1 MKSRLVYLVL
11 AVLGL
16 GGLGW
21 FAYTSQKNPGS
32 FGFELKGAAPAA
44 DGAAASGKSGGDGAK
59 AGPDGKPTAGG
70 PPAGGGQGGPGGAG
84 RPSGPVGVEV
94 AKVVKTPVI
103 DEAIASGTLR
113 ANETVTLRSEV
124 AGRVVRLGFT
134 DGARVGKGAILVALD
149 ASLSAAEAE
158 QARAELSLSKAN
170 FDRTAELAQRN
181 FVSASAKD
189 QAAANLKV
197 QEAKLKLAEAKLA
210 KSDIRAPFNGVMGL
224 RNLSPGDFV
233 KDGADLAIIED
244 ISTMKVDVRLPERY
258 FGRVKPGMAILLTL
272 DSMPGKTFTA
282 KLTAV
287 DAQIDA
293 NGRSLLARGQ
303 LANPDG
309 ALRTGM
315 FARARLVLR
324 ENPDALVIPEEALIP
339 QGAEVFVYRV
349 DAGKAMRTTVKPG
362 SRTDGKVEILSG
374 LAEGDQV
381 VTAGQLR
388 LQRDGQE
395 VRIID
400 PSRRPGGG
408 PPGAKGGGPAGAG
421 ANGAPAAGGG
431 APSGGGANG
440 GPPGAGSNG
449 TPAGAPAGAGSAPG
463 TPAGGAD
470 RGSSAGSPG
479 ATAPAALA
487 PAALAPAPAAAP
499 GANAAASAAPA
510 APAAK

>member
-1 MKSRLVYLVL
+1 MQARVLDSSVASAVPLMKSRLIYLVL
-11 AVLGL
+11 AALGL

-21 FAYTSQKNPGS
+21 YAYTNQKNPGS
-32 FGFELKGAAPAA
+32 FGFELKGSAPAA
-44 DGAAASGKSGGDGAK
+44 DGAASAARGGDGAK
-59 AGPDGKPTAGG
+59 AGPDGKPAAGG
-70 PPAGGGQGGPGGAG
+70 PPAGGQGGPG
-84 RPSGPVGVEV
+84 RPGGPGGPVGVEV
-94 AKVVKTPVI
+94 AKVAKTSVT
-103 DEAIASGTLR
+103 DEAVASGTLR

-134 DGARVGKGAILVALD
+134 DGARVSKGVILVALD
-149 ASLSAAEAE
+149 SSLSTAEAE

-197 QEAKLKLAEAKLA
+197 QEARLKLAEAKLA

-244 ISTMKVDVRLPERY
+244 LSTMKVDVRLPERY
-258 FGRVKPGMAILLTL
+258 FGRVKPGMPILLTL
-272 DSMPGKTFTA
+272 DSMPGKTFKA
-282 KLTAV
+282 KLTAI

-324 ENPDALVIPEEALIP
+324 ENPEALVIPEEALIP

-349 DAGKAMRTTVKPG
+349 DAGKAQRIAVKPG
-362 SRTDGKVEILSG
+362 LRTDGKVEILSG
-374 LAEGDQV
+374 LSEGDQV

-395 VRIID
+395 VRVID
-400 PSRRPGGG
+400 PSKRPGGG
-408 PPGAKGGGPAGAG
+408 PPGGPGGP
-421 ANGAPAAGGG
+421 GGG
-431 APSGGGANG
+431 AP
-440 GPPGAGSNG
+440 AG
-449 TPAGAPAGAGSAPG
+449 PAGAPAPAASTAPPQSANAG
-463 TPAGGAD
+463 
-470 RGSSAGSPG
+470 
-479 ATAPAALA
+479 APAAT
-487 PAALAPAPAAAP
+487 PAAQVAPTPAAAASARQPAAAP
-499 GANAAASAAPA
+499 PAAA
-510 APAAK
+510 K

>member
-1 MKSRLVYLVL
+1 MV
-11 AVLGL
+11 
-16 GGLGW
+16 
-21 FAYTSQKNPGS
+21 
-32 FGFELKGAAPAA
+32 
-44 DGAAASGKSGGDGAK
+44 
-59 AGPDGKPTAGG
+59 
-70 PPAGGGQGGPGGAG
+70 
-84 RPSGPVGVEV
+84 
-94 AKVVKTPVI
+94 KVIKTPVI
-103 DEAIASGTLR
+103 DEAVASGTLR
-113 ANETVTLRSEV
+113 ANETVNLRSEV

-134 DGARVGKGAILVALD
+134 DGARVTKGTILVALD

-258 FGRVKPGMAILLTL
+258 FGRVKPGMAIVLTL

-282 KLTAV
+282 KLAAI

-303 LANPDG
+303 LANPAG

-339 QGAEVFVYRV
+339 QGAEVFVYRIE
-349 DAGKAMRTTVKPG
+349 AGKAMRTTVKPG

-374 LAEGDQV
+374 LAEGDQI

-395 VRIID
+395 VRVID
-400 PSRRPGGG
+400 PSKRPGGG
-408 PPGAKGGGPAGAG
+408 PPGAKGGGPPGGGASGAG
-421 ANGAPAAGGG
+421 ASG
-431 APSGGGANG
+431 APSAGGSANG
-440 GPPGAGSNG
+440 GPAGAGTS
-449 TPAGAPAGAGSAPG
+449 GAPAGAPTGGAGPAPAPG
-463 TPAGGAD
+463 AN
-470 RGSSAGSPG
+470 
-479 ATAPAALA
+479 PAA
-487 PAALAPAPAAAP
+487 APAPAASAP
-499 GANAAASAAPA
+499 APA

>member
-1 MKSRLVYLVL
+1 MKSRLLYLVL

-21 FAYTSQKNPGS
+21 YAYTSQKNPGS
-32 FGFELKGAAPAA
+32 FGFELKGPGPAA
-44 DGAAASGKSGGDGAK
+44 DGAAAAGKSGGDGAR
-59 AGPDGKPTAGG
+59 AGPDGKPAAGGPSGGPSGGGAGGPPGGPQSG
-70 PPAGGGQGGPGGAG
+70 PPAGGGQGGPG
-84 RPSGPVGVEV
+84 RPSGPVSVEA
-94 AKVVKTPVI
+94 AKVIKTPII
-103 DEAIASGTLR
+103 DEAVASGTLR

-134 DGARVGKGAILVALD
+134 DGARVSKGTILVALD
-149 ASLSAAEAE
+149 ASLSAAELE

-258 FGRVKPGMAILLTL
+258 FGRVKPGMAIVLTL

-282 KLTAV
+282 KLAAI

-303 LANPDG
+303 LANPAG
-309 ALRTGM
+309 VLRTGM

-339 QGAEVFVYRV
+339 QGAEVFVYRIE
-349 DAGKAMRTTVKPG
+349 AGKAMRTAVKPG

-374 LAEGDQV
+374 LAEGDQI

-395 VRIID
+395 VRVID

-408 PPGAKGGGPAGAG
+408 PPGAKGGGPPGAGAG
-421 ANGAPAAGGG
+421 GASAGASGGAPTAGGTTAPAAASGAASGGASAGASGG
-431 APSGGGANG
+431 APT
-440 GPPGAGSNG
+440 AG
-449 TPAGAPAGAGSAPG
+449 
-463 TPAGGAD
+463 
-470 RGSSAGSPG
+470 G
-479 ATAPAALA
+479 ATAPAAT
-487 PAALAPAPAAAP
+487 AAP
-499 GANAAASAAPA
+499 GANPNAAPA